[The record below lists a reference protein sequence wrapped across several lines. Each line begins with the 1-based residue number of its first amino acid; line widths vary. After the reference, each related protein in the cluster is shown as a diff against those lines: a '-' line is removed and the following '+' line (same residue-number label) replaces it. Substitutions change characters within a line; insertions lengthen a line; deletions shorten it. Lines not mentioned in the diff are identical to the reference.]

1 MGDGMETL
9 LIADD
14 EAAIREGLK
23 YIIDWEAEG
32 FRLCAEAGNG
42 EDALAKIL
50 ALRPSLV
57 LLDVKMPKMH
67 GTEVIRQA
75 REQGFTGKCIILS
88 GYSDFAYAQS
98 AIRSGVSFYL
108 LKPID

>member
-1 MGDGMETL
+1 MGDNMETL

-23 YIIDWEAEG
+23 YIIDWEAAG
-32 FRLCAEAGNG
+32 FQLCAEAGNG

-57 LLDVKMPKMH
+57 LLDVKMP
-67 GTEVIRQA
+67 
-75 REQGFTGKCIILS
+75 
-88 GYSDFAYAQS
+88 
-98 AIRSGVSFYL
+98 
-108 LKPID
+108 